1 MEMNAIIS
9 VAVFIAVY
17 ALLIWDRIDRAVVS
31 LLGAGLLIYLGVIT
45 QERAIH
51 GIDFNTIG
59 LLVGMMAIVTVC
71 QKTGMFQFLAIKS
84 AKLAK
89 GDPWRI
95 LVYLSVVTAV
105 LSALLDNVTTVLL
118 IAPITLLITDELDLN
133 PYPFLA
139 AQILS
144 SNIGGA
150 ATLIGDPPNIM
161 IGSAVGLSFT
171 DFIWNVGPLMPIVM
185 VATFIVL
192 NFVYRKSLVVSDERK
207 ERIMQFRE
215 ADALGDKVLLLKCL
229 GVLTAVMV
237 GFIAHDAFHIEPATT
252 ALFGAAIL
260 LLISGE
266 DLHEVMGKVEWT
278 TIFFFIGLFVVVH
291 GMVEVGVI
299 GSLAGKLLAVTGGDI
314 PTTTYLILWVSAVA
328 SALVDNIPFVATMIP
343 LIENLGPSLGGEQE
357 IMPLWWALSIGAC
370 LGGNGSIIGASA
382 NVIVAGFAARSGYPI
397 GFFRFM
403 KLAFPLMI
411 MSIVI
416 STVYVYFRFL

>member
-31 LLGAGLLIYLGVIT
+31 MLGAGMLIYLGVIT
-45 QERAIH
+45 QEKAVH
-51 GIDFNTIG
+51 SIDFNTIG

-84 AKLAK
+84 AKLAE

-95 LVYLSVVTAV
+95 LVYLSIITAL

-161 IGSAVGLSFT
+161 IGSAVGLSFI
-171 DFIWNVGPLMPIVM
+171 DFVWNVGPLMPVVM
-185 VATFIVL
+185 VATFFVL
-192 NFVYRKSLVVSDERK
+192 GFIYKKSLIVSDERK

-215 ADALGDKVLLLKCL
+215 ADALGDKVLLIKCL
-229 GVLTAVMV
+229 AVLTAVII
-237 GFIAHDAFHIEPATT
+237 GFTAQDAFHIEPATT

-260 LLISGE
+260 LLITGE
-266 DLHEVMGKVEWT
+266 DLHNVMGKVEWT

-299 GSLAGKLLAVTGGDI
+299 GTLATKVLAVTGGDVT
-314 PTTTYLILWVSAVA
+314 TTTYLVLWVSAVA

-343 LIENLGPSLGGEQE
+343 LIENLGPELGGEE
-357 IMPLWWALSIGAC
+357 ALMPLWWALSIGAC

-382 NVIVAGFAARSGYPI
+382 NVIVAGTRSMTGAS
-397 GFFRFM
+397 
-403 KLAFPLMI
+403 K
-411 MSIVI
+411 
-416 STVYVYFRFL
+416 